1 MEKTALFRIRAWP
14 KVFFCLVITLIGS
27 WSGCAVIQKKN
38 QSGRLQQFSIPV
50 QFDTL
55 AGDVVVRG
63 KNVLACP
70 LRFSIQLTEPVT
82 TAYPGPNPVVI
93 PPRSAFAFTLGV
105 ASNKVQ
111 DIHSNLNIQVYLGD
125 PAVAHP
131 DTADRYDF
139 PFLQGR
145 TYRVLQGYDGPFT
158 HNNPNSR
165 YAIDF
170 KMAKG
175 DTVCA
180 AREGIVVGIVDGY
193 RGGGA
198 KEKYRNRDNF
208 ITLYHPQDGTFTQ
221 YAHLSYRGALVA
233 IGDTVSRKQ
242 PIGLSGNTGY
252 STTPHLHFNTL
263 LPGTNELVGF
273 PVRFQTLAGEALK
286 SGMLVGH

>member
-1 MEKTALFRIRAWP
+1 MEKTALFRVCAWP
-14 KVFFCLVITLIGS
+14 TVFICLVITLVGS
-27 WSGCAVIQKKN
+27 WSGCAVLQKKN
-38 QSGRLQQFSIPV
+38 QSGELQQFSIPV
-50 QFDTL
+50 EFDTL

-63 KNVLACP
+63 KNALACP
-70 LRFSIQLTEPVT
+70 LRFFIQFTESTP
-82 TAYPGPNPVVI
+82 TAYTGPNPIVL
-93 PPRSAFAFTLGV
+93 PPQRPFSIVLG
-105 ASNKVQ
+105 ATGSSTQ
-111 DIHSNLNIQVYLGD
+111 DIISKLKIQVYLGD

-139 PFLQGR
+139 PFLPGR
-145 TYRVLQGYDGPFT
+145 TYRVLQAYDGTFT

-170 KMAKG
+170 KMNKG

-180 AREGIVVGIVDGY
+180 AREGIVVGIVEGY

-233 IGDTVSRKQ
+233 IGDTVNRKQ

-263 LPGTNELVGF
+263 LPGTNDLVGF
-273 PVRFQTLAGEALK
+273 PVRFQTLSGETLK
-286 SGMLVGH
+286 SGMVVGH